1 MSDKDDD
8 SKKEVKGKA
17 KGGIARANSLTKEKR
32 TEIAKKAAAARWGIT
47 RKATHK
53 GNFKEEFGIDA
64 ECYVLDDPSKT
75 AVVTKKGLAQ
85 LLNIGEHGRDVDQL
99 LTSQYMSNY
108 VDLKLL
114 EKIKK
119 PIIFQYIG
127 GSKNFH
133 NAHGFDITLIGDIA
147 SALIAADKDGALPK
161 SRKESAVLAQQL
173 ANASMKAGL
182 KGLAYAVA
190 GYRPEVQ
197 EVIDAFKAFVREEA
211 RGYEKEFPDEL
222 YEEWYRLYGLEKLE
236 RGRPIHFAQLT
247 RRHIYY
253 SLAKSEGKVLELAV
267 KNKNENGKD
276 SDKIHQFLSEVGVK
290 ALRRHIGKVLGVALA
305 SDTKEEYEHIIK
317 TRMLKE

>member
-1 MSDKDDD
+1 MS
-8 SKKEVKGKA
+8 SEEKEIKGKA
-17 KGGIARANSLTKEKR
+17 KGGIARAKTLTSER
-32 TEIAKKAAAARWGIT
+32 RSEIAKNAAAERWKNKPH
-47 RKATHK
+47 KATHK

-64 ECYVLDDPSKT
+64 ECYILDDQNKT

-85 LLNIGEHGRDVDQL
+85 LLSIGDHGRDVDQL

-114 EKIKK
+114 EKIRK

-127 GSKNFH
+127 GSKNF
-133 NAHGFDITLIGDIA
+133 NGAHGFDITLIGDIA
-147 SALIAADKDGALPK
+147 SALIAADRDKVLPK
-161 SRKESAVLAQQL
+161 SRKECAKLAQQL

-197 EVIDAFKAFVREEA
+197 EVIEAFKAFVREEA

-222 YEEWYRLYGLEKLE
+222 YSEWYRLYGLEKFE
-236 RGRPIHFAQLT
+236 RGRPILFAQLT
-247 RRHIYY
+247 RKHVYY

-267 KNKNENGKD
+267 KNKNENGKE

-290 ALRRHIGKVLGVALA
+290 ALRRHIGKVLGVAIA
-305 SDTKEEYEHIIK
+305 SDTKEEYERIIK
-317 TRMLKE
+317 TRMLKEG